1 MELTSRGMKKNRG
14 GHLEIEDMSQDKAW
28 KWHPAPIHH
37 VGASMLLLQLGRDPG
52 KLMERGREIGLSRE
66 AGPSVG
72 LHQGGPCRPPQ
83 ETRVLPCSIA
93 KLCLTLGDPMDCR
106 VPSFPVLHYFPEF
119 VQTHVYRV
127 SDAIQPSRPLCC
139 PLFFIH
145 NYCCVCFCYV
155 LSVCSHCLDPHFFF
169 VYATLLKKNKSI
181 ATRAIT
187 WSLIHWQLAS
197 SIPCYIKQCVGR

>member
-1 MELTSRGMKKNRG
+1 
-14 GHLEIEDMSQDKAW
+14 
-28 KWHPAPIHH
+28 
-37 VGASMLLLQLGRDPG
+37 MLLLQLGRVPG

-187 WSLIHWQLAS
+187 
-197 SIPCYIKQCVGR
+197 